1 MQFSLAELLSVMVIV
16 CITAACTLR
25 NTHGEMVLSTLV
37 AVSMGLAATGPWILL
52 TRRRAGTLSGRW
64 GIGELA
70 WLSLG
75 FNCWALF
82 AVGLL
87 APQASLANHWLALVG
102 ILSAATIFA
111 ALIIA
116 LSRMLTAAIGGKPS
130 GGRPWF
136 IRRWT
141 NAAGIVLLMWFIV
154 LEFLLSTL
162 GHSWL
167 PF

>member
-1 MQFSLAELLSVMVIV
+1 
-16 CITAACTLR
+16 
-25 NTHGEMVLSTLV
+25 
-37 AVSMGLAATGPWILL
+37 
-52 TRRRAGTLSGRW
+52 
-64 GIGELA
+64 
-70 WLSLG
+70 
-75 FNCWALF
+75 
-82 AVGLL
+82 
-87 APQASLANHWLALVG
+87 
-102 ILSAATIFA
+102 
-111 ALIIA
+111 
-116 LSRMLTAAIGGKPS
+116 MLTAAIGGKPS